1 MSLNTFPQQFCSGSY
16 TDNPLLFSGRNN
28 MAEEEEMALA
38 DRIRT
43 VIAEMEGKEYGK
55 QARLAK
61 IAGCGRAVVNH
72 WLSGVQGEISFD
84 HANAI
89 ANQLGYRVEWLMQG
103 KGPKK
108 KGDPENSVSTGTLFL
123 THVTPEE
130 MTLITLY
137 RGATPMGK
145 QMIEAMC
152 RSAEQ
157 DPELGDRSE

>member
-1 MSLNTFPQQFCSGSY
+1 
-16 TDNPLLFSGRNN
+16 

-38 DRIRT
+38 DRIR
-43 VIAEMEGKEYGK
+43 VVVAEMEGKDYGK

-61 IAGCGRAVVNH
+61 IAGCGRSVVNH

-89 ANQLGYRVEWLMQG
+89 ANALGYRVEWIMQG

-108 KGDPENSVSTGTLFL
+108 KGDPEQTIATGSLFL

-137 RGATPMGK
+137 RGATSMGK

-152 RSAEQ
+152 KSAEQ
-157 DPELGDRSE
+157 EPESGNRS